1 MGFFPYVRN
10 YQQTTG
16 WPTITES
23 TCPEGEWKWVPRWGR
38 KRRFNWL
45 ANLAIGWVPLVAVGC
60 WYATYRWNVIRE
72 EERAVLAEHFAK
84 NPSIS
89 DIEAE
94 IDDIY
99 QTYKKSELAKNSN
112 ASKLREFIN
121 QFRTHKIAAGYTKS
135 DILRI
140 FKDD

>member
-1 MGFFPYVRN
+1 MVLPFSEVVCSRCCYFTLN
-10 YQQTTG
+10 
-16 WPTITES
+16 
-23 TCPEGEWKWVPRWGR
+23 K
-38 KRRFNWL
+38 
-45 ANLAIGWVPLVAVGC
+45 
-60 WYATYRWNVIRE
+60 VI
-72 EERAVLAEHFAK
+72 LF
-84 NPSIS
+84 S

-94 IDDIY
+94 TDDIY